1 MPGMRVGW
9 RLQKYGYVPGLSNVR
24 AQAPPGSTS
33 GELHAPSGLGSFP
46 DTALWAMAPTF
57 TQRTVSPGLMVTVA
71 GSLKYSPIDTVYVAG
86 AAVVGATVVVVGAA
100 VVVVVVG
107 TVVVVVLV
115 VVEVVVVVGDVDVV
129 VDAVVV
135 VARATVVV
143 VEVAGSVVVVD
154 EVVVVVVGA
163 TVVVVASSASDELHE
178 TALTASTAAANTNA
192 PTRRLSERVEVRGRE
207 VIRERGG
214 SLHGLPQKGNQP
226 TARRYCRTVRGKNT
240 MRIAAIHRRLRHP

>member
-1 MPGMRVGW
+1 MRVGW

-107 TVVVVVLV
+107 TVVVLV
-115 VVEVVVVVGDVDVV
+115 VVEVVVVVVDVDVV

-143 VEVAGSVVVVD
+143 VEVAGSVVVVV

-163 TVVVVASSASDELHE
+163 TVVVVGSSASDELHE
-178 TALTASTAAANTNA
+178 AALTASAAAANTNA
-192 PTRRLSERVEVRGRE
+192 PTRRLSERVEVRGGE

-214 SLHGLPQKGNQP
+214 SLHGLRQKGNQP
-226 TARRYCRTVRGKNT
+226 TARRYCRTVSGKNT
-240 MRIAAIHRRLRHP
+240 MRIAAIHRRPRHP